1 MIDLTGSVVPSVF
14 HTNSLPWDANFIM
27 KRLFLATATAA
38 AALAGSI
45 LASNAPA
52 HACATCGLPT
62 PTPPPAI
69 TNNGGAGGMGGQG
82 GAGGM
87 GGQGGTGGRGGDGGH
102 STSAS
107 SATALG
113 VGNGGDSYARGGAA
127 NVTVLSLPSLP
138 SPFPA
143 TGVPS
148 ESFRWEQG
156 DVRLEAVCPVP
167 VFNAGVVGGRAPY
180 GSSADSS
187 WYVSGGLSFTV
198 PMGTVNCAAVQKQ
211 QQNRASAPPAAK

>member
-27 KRLFLATATAA
+27 KRFFLAA

-69 TNNGGAGGMGGQG
+69 TNNG

-167 VFNAGVVGGRAPY
+167 VFNAGLVGGRAPY

>member
-1 MIDLTGSVVPSVF
+1 MIDRLGLVVPSVF

-27 KRLFLATATAA
+27 KRFFFTIATLAMAFHGTP
-38 AALAGSI
+38 S
-45 LASNAPA
+45 S
-52 HACATCGLPT
+52 ACATCGLPT
-62 PTPPPAI
+62 PSPPPAI

-167 VFNAGVVGGRAPY
+167 VFNAGLVGGRAPY

>member
-1 MIDLTGSVVPSVF
+1 M
-14 HTNSLPWDANFIM
+14 
-27 KRLFLATATAA
+27 
-38 AALAGSI
+38 
-45 LASNAPA
+45 
-52 HACATCGLPT
+52 
-62 PTPPPAI
+62 
-69 TNNGGAGGMGGQG
+69 
-82 GAGGM
+82 
-87 GGQGGTGGRGGDGGH
+87 
-102 STSAS
+102 
-107 SATALG
+107 
-113 VGNGGDSYARGGAA
+113 GNGGDSYARGGAA
-127 NVTVLSLPSLP
+127 NVTVLSLPSLL

-167 VFNAGVVGGRAPY
+167 VLNAGLVGGRAPY

-211 QQNRASAPPAAK
+211 QQNRASAPPKAN